1 MLDLELGAASHVRG
15 VLAVIVVTAGT
26 AEYKPIIEAQARKC
40 REFGYE
46 HRIYDLGGLGIG
58 IPYQVPASD
67 LKPTVNGDSL
77 PPATF
82 KAALVMEA
90 LQAAQPGETICWLDA
105 DCIPVKTFHPLSMVD
120 ENPADAAVTLRQ
132 ASEIGLSNNPA
143 LDYLNSGVVWIR
155 NTMKG
160 RELCRLWSHMSKAF
174 GTDQGA
180 LNYCVDVAPDSFD
193 WNSIRGHVA
202 NGICTSSRVL
212 ILDAMEWNC
221 WHFPP
226 PPEARILHFKGGIR
240 YLAKD
245 YVNR

>member
-26 AEYKPIIEAQARKC
+26 AEYKPIIETQARKC

-90 LQAAQPGETICWLDA
+90 LQAAYPGETVCWLDA
-105 DCIPVKTFHPLSMVD
+105 DCIPVQKFQPLSMAD
-120 ENPADAAVTLRQ
+120 KNPADAAVTLRP
-132 ASEIGLSNNPA
+132 APEIGLSNNPA

-160 RELCRLWSHMSKAF
+160 RDFCQHWGVLSRAF
-174 GTDQGA
+174 HTDQGA
-180 LNYCVDVAPDSFD
+180 LNQATGWHRGGTE
-193 WNSIRGHVA
+193 WNTARGTIVVGYA
-202 NGICTSSRVL
+202 GARVL

>member
-1 MLDLELGAASHVRG
+1 M
-15 VLAVIVVTAGT
+15 
-26 AEYKPIIEAQARKC
+26 
-40 REFGYE
+40 
-46 HRIYDLGGLGIG
+46 
-58 IPYQVPASD
+58 
-67 LKPTVNGDSL
+67 
-77 PPATF
+77 
-82 KAALVMEA
+82 
-90 LQAAQPGETICWLDA
+90 CWLDA
-105 DCIPVKTFHPLSMVD
+105 DCIPVTTVSSPFDMASRRKLQL
-120 ENPADAAVTLRQ
+120 DAAVTLRP
-132 ASEIGLSNNPA
+132 APEIGLSNNPA

-160 RELCRLWSHMSKAF
+160 REFCRLWGADVRAF

-180 LNYCVDVAPDSFD
+180 LNRCVDVAPDAFE
-193 WNSIRGHVA
+193 WNCDRVA
-202 NGICTSSRVL
+202 MSRIGICTARVL